1 MALPR
6 VITLS
11 TRRQRLALWVVALVA
26 AFAFRLVYGLTRE
39 LFFEDETQIFLM
51 GLRYYATGAWP
62 YFGADVVWTK
72 SEIPGAL
79 QALLVGVPFKIV
91 PVPEA
96 PYVLVNVLSMAALAA
111 FAWYV
116 KARLPQL
123 PTWLVWTWLMTLPWT
138 LEFSAHIINPSYLLA
153 PAIAF
158 FIGFFEAAPRFRLGK
173 IPLAVAFGLMGA
185 AIAWVVQ
192 IHMSWPLLLPYAALA
207 WLAGRD
213 LGPRS
218 MVSNALAF
226 VAGFLIIAAVL
237 FPTIA
242 AYGLNFGG
250 GTLRNLRLHP
260 VNPWIAVTTLA
271 RIFSF
276 ASLEIWR
283 FIATDDGKRLMVLL
297 RHLWIVPL
305 AVIVWLAGLWQP
317 IWMLREWFRTRSPF
331 AEWAALKWL
340 VVGSVALVYAS
351 YWLVL
356 EPSQAHA
363 FYVLAPVGFMFAAY
377 CWTFVD
383 SPRWRQIAAAILLVN
398 VVYHSGLAFIQAPE
412 HSLYRNRDVVATAI
426 RLKEPEM
433 FSHRRAFAIDGGPI
447 ALDAESRPYDS
458 RRDVQFSD
466 VQFTLGSRRV
476 GLWTLTLRNGND
488 RVAYR
493 DVLYLTSYRDQRG
506 EVVVRRS
513 DYIKDVFQPG
523 TVTRLEVNDGFV
535 SEAFATATIEV
546 IGAEALLPIR

>member
-1 MALPR
+1 MSVTPA
-6 VITLS
+6 
-11 TRRQRLALWVVALVA
+11 RRMLVWAVALA
-26 AFAFRLVYGLTRE
+26 AIFTFRLLFGLSRE

-51 GLRYYATGAWP
+51 GLRYFATGAWP

-79 QALLVGVPFKIV
+79 QALLVGIPLKIV

-96 PYVLVNVLSMAALAA
+96 PYVLLNVLSMAALAA

-116 KARLPQL
+116 KARVPQL

-158 FIGFFEAAPRFRLGK
+158 FIGFFEAAPVFRRGTLSV
-173 IPLAVAFGLMGA
+173 PVAFGLMGA
-185 AIAWVVQ
+185 ATAWVVQ
-192 IHMSWPLLLPYAALA
+192 IHMSWPLLLPYAAFA
-207 WLAGRD
+207 WIAGRRS
-213 LGPRS
+213 GTRS
-218 MVSNALAF
+218 MAANALAF
-226 VAGFLIIAAVL
+226 ACGCLVIGALLLPTFLV
-237 FPTIA
+237 
-242 AYGLNFGG
+242 YGLKAGGG
-250 GTLRNLRLHP
+250 GTLRNLRPHA

-297 RHLWIVPL
+297 RHLWIAPL
-305 AVIVWLAGLWQP
+305 ALVVWVAGIWQP
-317 IWMLREWFRTRSPF
+317 IWMLKEWFRIRSSF

-340 VVGSVALVYAS
+340 VVGTVVLVYAS

-363 FYVLAPVGFMFAAY
+363 FYVVAPVGFMFAAY

-383 SPRWRQIAAAILLVN
+383 SPRWRQIAAATLVVN
-398 VVYHSGLAFIQAPE
+398 VAFHAGQAWIQAPE
-412 HSLYRNRDVVATAI
+412 HSLYRNREVVAAAI

-433 FSHRRAFAIDGGPI
+433 FSHRRAFAIDAGPV
-447 ALDAESRPYDS
+447 ALQAASRPYDG
-458 RRDVQFSD
+458 RRDVQFTD
-466 VQFTLGSRRV
+466 VQFALGPRRV
-476 GLWTLTLRNGND
+476 ALWTLTLRNGND
-488 RVAYR
+488 RVAFR
-493 DVLYLTSYRDQRG
+493 DVLYLTSYRGEHG

-523 TVTRLEVNDGFV
+523 AVTRVEVNDGFV
-535 SEAFATATIEV
+535 TAPFASATIEV
-546 IGAEALLPIR
+546 VGAEALLPIR